1 MDDRYYLTDNISDTD
16 INKFRRQL
24 AFTLGR
30 YGFELIS
37 NRSYVRHTNHIIYAT
52 FHDECVVFSNNT
64 KTKEFSYKD
73 LFINFRMNTINNQLG
88 YSESTFFNT
97 LIYDLFK

>member
-64 KTKEFSYKD
+64 KTKEQK
-73 LFINFRMNTINNQLG
+73 
-88 YSESTFFNT
+88 T
-97 LIYDLFK
+97 L